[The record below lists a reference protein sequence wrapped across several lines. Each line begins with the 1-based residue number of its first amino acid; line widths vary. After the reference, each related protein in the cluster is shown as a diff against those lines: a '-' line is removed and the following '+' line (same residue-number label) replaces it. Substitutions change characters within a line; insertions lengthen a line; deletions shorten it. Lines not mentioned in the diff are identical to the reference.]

1 MECKLPCEPDYETLF
16 HEVSNLAAE
25 FIPDPSNVTVAD
37 AVRLMRD
44 EIYRWRSVNNM
55 AITTPDEER
64 L

>member
-1 MECKLPCEPDYETLF
+1 MTDDDAQTYEKLF
-16 HEVSNLAAE
+16 REVSNLTAE
-25 FIPDPSNVTVAD
+25 FIPYPSNITVAD

-55 AITTPDEER
+55 AITTPNKER